1 MRISMVLGLL
11 AAIGAAGAVH
21 AAPTLRI
28 RGAAARVVVIPEARS
43 DISVSILKANPRLPL
58 HVSRFGETITV
69 QGDIGHRMHDC
80 QTVLGRRAVLVW
92 GRGRI
97 TYEDMPQ
104 LVVHTPLDVR
114 ISAGDAV
121 FGAVGR
127 SDSLD
132 LANKGCGDWTIAN
145 VKGHMRLSEAG
156 SGDARAGAADS
167 ADIMVAGSSDVALRE
182 IRAGL
187 VAVST
192 GSGGITATSV
202 GGPFNVRIAGSGDV
216 KAGGGQVTDLKADV
230 AGSGDV
236 RFGGVAKSLTASVAG
251 SGDVTVAVVTGP
263 VSKRVFG
270 PGEVTVEHDAIAGR

>member
-1 MRISMVLGLL
+1 MVLGLL
-11 AAIGAAGAVH
+11 ATLGTSAAAE
-21 AAPTLRI
+21 AAPILKI
-28 RGAAARVVVIPEARS
+28 KGAAARVVVVPEARS
-43 DISVSILKANPRLPL
+43 DITVSILKTNPRLPL
-58 HVSRFGETITV
+58 HVSRFGDTITV
-69 QGDIGHRMHDC
+69 QGDIGRRMHDC
-80 QTVLGRRAVLVW
+80 QTVLGRRAILVW

-97 TYEDMPQ
+97 AYEDMPQ
-104 LVVHTPLDVR
+104 LIVHTPMDVR

-156 SGDARAGAADS
+156 SGDARTGAADS
-167 ADIMVAGSSDVALRE
+167 AEIMVAGSSDVALRDV
-182 IRAGL
+182 RAGL
-187 VAVST
+187 IAVST

-216 KAGGGQVTDLKADV
+216 QANAGQVTDLNAQV

-236 RFGGVAKSLTASVAG
+236 KFGGVARSLTASIAG
-251 SGDVTVAVVTGP
+251 SGDVTVAEVTGP
-263 VSKRVFG
+263 VNKRVFG
-270 PGEVTVEHDAIAGR
+270 AGEVTVGRDTIVGR